1 MWLMPPALLCLSVI
15 TVHIS
20 LTSNLPPTSQHQY
33 SIPAAEQGPQLAD
46 DMLGLQML
54 CPSSHKIVV
63 HCPHQSLPPVP
74 LLISPADPVP
84 TPFPRM
90 QPVPNKCKIAS
101 NASTICP

>member
-1 MWLMPPALLCLSVI
+1 MWLMPPALLCLSII

-54 CPSSHKIVV
+54 CPSLQSFYPSAIEHVKHNTPAIDGITASSS
-63 HCPHQSLPPVP
+63 PHT
-74 LLISPADPVP
+74 D
-84 TPFPRM
+84 
-90 QPVPNKCKIAS
+90 
-101 NASTICP
+101 